1 MFLLFFSI
9 FKFVRIFFT
18 NPYSNSKESLLSLF
32 GLQTFKKGHQN
43 SGHQDTSGSLMDG
56 KCRKLTRWSPLWTKI
71 RTGKSATQNSG
82 SFYHY
87 SHHHHHDCHSHI
99 SSSRSSWPAPPS
111 LWSQYRWCLELFL
124 SWFRTRRRQAAGR
137 KQQSLK
143 SDFLNPAQRVFFCL
157 IPSTNHME

>member
-1 MFLLFFSI
+1 MFAQVSRDNDPTNAMFLFHST
-9 FKFVRIFFT
+9 FVFREKT
-18 NPYSNSKESLLSLF
+18 NCRRWWAKKQRMVLKETDS
-32 GLQTFKKGHQN
+32 
-43 SGHQDTSGSLMDG
+43 
-56 KCRKLTRWSPLWTKI
+56 RKLTRWSPPSTKI

-124 SWFRTRRRQAAGR
+124 SWSRTRQRQAAGR